1 MTMIYAQVIECKQA
15 DLLKNQLV
23 IEEMEDGAI
32 VIGGVASQNFILKT
46 INALVELKNSIQK
59 EGEPKLC
66 VTTVTPD

>member
-1 MTMIYAQVIECKQA
+1 MIFAQFIECKQA

-46 INALVELKNSIQK
+46 INALVELKNSTQK